1 MSDTEFFTRKH
12 IYIYIYIYICKIVHY
27 VKAYISGAQ
36 ALLYWLSF
44 LVDFHILSQNQIS
57 GLSEMSLF
65 FPEKPVV
72 LHDQDQKGPLETCCI
87 YSCDSEAGRAHSQG
101 GVRVSLFHQPT
112 AVSTAAGNSSSADM
126 STRRSSTSKRQDP
139 EAASLSERHMKFKI
153 KLLVTLLVI
162 ISGYKEKGWP

>member
-1 MSDTEFFTRKH
+1 MITKPNFWFIRNFSFF
-12 IYIYIYIYICKIVHY
+12 
-27 VKAYISGAQ
+27 
-36 ALLYWLSF
+36 
-44 LVDFHILSQNQIS
+44 
-57 GLSEMSLF
+57 F

-72 LHDQDQKGPLETCCI
+72 LHDQDQKGPLEACCV

-112 AVSTAAGNSSSADM
+112 AASTAAGNRELQQCRHEDQMQFHFQKAG
-126 STRRSSTSKRQDP
+126 P